1 VKSMDGNVKSLSDNV
16 KSLEKQLEAKD
27 LQNKEQ
33 LEVKDAEI
41 KELKRQLEAKDIQH
55 KEQLEAKDAEIK
67 ELKKQLEAKDI
78 QHKKLEEAK
87 NFQIQTQITTID
99 ALNDKNMTLK
109 NQHEADVS
117 WINKLEER
125 KKKDDALKKDA
136 SDWITKLQGE
146 LKNEKDAHAKD
157 NRENEGRLN
166 KLRTPESKRC
176 SAMEAKITE
185 VVGAL
190 NKFSACNNNLAIS
203 IKKII
208 APQASPVVASQAEP
222 TATAVV
228 PATASQATTVVPSQ
242 AAPTASQPMPT
253 TAVVPATASQAM
265 PPAPR
270 PRPANVRKSVSE
282 MPSYSNFNPKP

>member
-1 VKSMDGNVKSLSDNV
+1 MGGIINTHATKHLKAIESVDGSVKSLD
-16 KSLEKQLEAKD
+16 K
-27 LQNKEQ
+27 Q

-41 KELKRQLEAKDIQH
+41 KELKRQLEAKDMQH

-87 NFQIQTQITTID
+87 KFQIQTQITTIN
-99 ALNDKNMTLK
+99 ALNDENTTLK
-109 NQHEADVS
+109 DQHEADVS

-157 NRENEGRLN
+157 NRENEGKLN

-176 SAMEAKITE
+176 SAMEAKMTE
-185 VVGAL
+185 VVDAL

-208 APQASPVVASQAEP
+208 APQAKPVVASQAEP
-222 TATAVV
+222 TASQPTAVV
-228 PATASQATTVVPSQ
+228 ASQAAASQLTASQATTVVP
-242 AAPTASQPMPT
+242 
-253 TAVVPATASQAM
+253 ATASQAI

-270 PRPANVRKSVSE
+270 PRPPDGRKQLKD
-282 MPSYSNFNPKP
+282 MPRYSTTFTPVKP